1 MKLNQIVYNLNFQ
14 VSFTKS
20 KMSSVEENVFLARV
34 AEQAERFDDMVTFL
48 EQVLEIKSS
57 EVNSDERNLISV
69 AFKNLIS
76 SKRAA
81 CRTIAAIEQNPKYSK
96 YNEALLAY
104 KTKIEEQLI
113 ADCERIIS
121 IIQNKVLSKNCEGEA
136 QAFFVKMV
144 GDYYRYISENAA
156 DAKLEQ
162 VKQSALEAYNTA
174 NDIDLPACNPIKLG
188 LALNF
193 SVFHY
198 EVMKN
203 HSKACE
209 LADKALQEALEKID
223 ELQEDDFRDAK
234 SIIELLK
241 ENLTLWREEEE
252 GDAAA
257 IDDL

>member
-1 MKLNQIVYNLNFQ
+1 MVDFLSNVLDAKGAD
-14 VSFTKS
+14 VS
-20 KMSSVEENVFLARV
+20 
-34 AEQAERFDDMVTFL
+34 
-48 EQVLEIKSS
+48 
-57 EVNSDERNLISV
+57 SDERNLLSV

-96 YNEALLAY
+96 YADALSSY
-104 KTKIEEQLI
+104 KTGIETKLI
-113 ADCERIIS
+113 NDCQRVIDLIN
-121 IIQNKVLSKNCEGEA
+121 QKVLSKQSADEA

-144 GDYYRYISENAA
+144 GDYYRYIAENAKG
-156 DAKLEQ
+156 DQLES
-162 VKQSALEAYNTA
+162 VKQEALKAYDQA
-174 NDIDLPACNPIKLG
+174 NKIALPPCNPIKLG

-203 HSKACE
+203 HKAACE
-209 LADKALQEALEKID
+209 LADQALQEALDKID
-223 ELQEDDFRDAK
+223 ELEEDDFRDAK

-241 ENLTLWREEEE
+241 ENLTLWKEEDEE
-252 GDAAA
+252 QNQ